1 MSNTIELGLNL
12 DEALYVKSAIVATLK
27 KQNKE
32 ELGIFWPNADIP
44 NVIRQLEVIID
55 VLFTEGKE

>member
-1 MSNTIELGLNL
+1 MNNTMELGLNL
-12 DEALYVKSAIVATLK
+12 DEALYVKSAIISTLK

-55 VLFTEGKE
+55 VLFAEGKE

>member
-1 MSNTIELGLNL
+1 MSNTMELGLNL
-12 DEALYVKSAIVATLK
+12 DEALYVKSAIISTLH
-27 KQNKE
+27 KQSKE

-55 VLFTEGKE
+55 VLFAEEKE